1 MLLDSNIIIYA
12 FKPEF
17 QQLQPFLTNREV
29 CCSAITRLET
39 MGYHKLRKD
48 EERYLKR
55 YFQIIT
61 VHTISDAVI
70 SIAITLRQRKKMAL
84 GDAIVAATALQ
95 ENQPL
100 VTRNVQDFD
109 WVEGLEVINPLD
121 DIH

>member
-12 FKPEF
+12 FKL
-17 QQLQPFLTNREV
+17 QQLQHFLTNRDV
-29 CCSAITRLET
+29 CCSVITCLET
-39 MGYHKLRKD
+39 MGYHKLRED

-61 VHTISDAVI
+61 VHPISDAVI
-70 SIAITLRQRKKMAL
+70 SIAIILRQQKKMEL
-84 GDAIVAATALQ
+84 GDAIIAATALQ
-95 ENQPL
+95 QKQLL

-109 WVEGLEVINPLD
+109 WVDGLEVMNPLD